1 MFVLPP
7 LSSGTPLCRGA
18 KGKTRQTLRSGEGLV
33 SGPNAPV
40 LDPIP
45 DTEFDLVQIVPWE
58 RDIVWDQ
65 QDKSEDQPQAVEDN
79 EWADFDKELG
89 FDDTPMQQ
97 KSRTQQLTSVPVL
110 EPLPSRPATG
120 ESLPSMI

>member
-1 MFVLPP
+1 MFVLQHS
-7 LSSGTPLCRGA
+7 LDCGTPLCRGTKA
-18 KGKTRQTLRSGEGLV
+18 KTRQALRSGEGLA

-45 DTEFDLVQIVPWE
+45 NTEFDLVHIVPWE
-58 RDIVWDQ
+58 RDIIWDQ
-65 QDKSEDQPQAVEDN
+65 QDESEDQPQAVEDN

-120 ESLPSMI
+120 ESLPA